1 MARHWGTVRARV
13 TALATAVVLVVLV
26 LAGVALVAQQR
37 RVLTESLDEALG
49 ERAAELLD
57 QGEATSTPITG
68 LGDDDA
74 LAQVVVAGELVATSA
89 NAAGLEPV
97 ATAPP
102 DGEVVRRVLGSL
114 PHEDGRFRLGSAASA
129 DGRVVVHVAGALD
142 DIDDSVGA
150 LRGSL
155 LAGLPL
161 VGLVVAALVWWLVGR
176 TLRPVES
183 IRTEVAAIGATD
195 RSRRVPVPAG
205 DDEVARLARTMNEML
220 ARLEDAA
227 QRQQRFLAD
236 ASHELRS
243 PLTRIRA
250 QLEVDLAHPA
260 EAELPATHRSVLDE
274 TVGLQRLAEDLLVVA
289 RSDGGAPPPRR
300 DEEVD
305 LDDIVL
311 RAVRRLRA
319 AGHQHVDAGR
329 VSAARVVGDRD
340 QLTRLVGNLVDNAAR
355 HARSTVTFMLAEEGD
370 TVVLRVG
377 DDGPGVPEADRE
389 RVFERFARVDDARTA
404 GRGGTGLGL
413 AIARDVAEAHG
424 GTLALDGAG
433 PGATFVLRLPRP
445 P

>member
-1 MARHWGTVRARV
+1 MGRRWGTVRARV
-13 TALATAVVLVVLV
+13 TALATVVVLAVLV

-37 RVLTESLDEALG
+37 RVLTKALDEGLE
-49 ERAAELLD
+49 ERARELLAD
-57 QGEATSTPITG
+57 GGSAATPIAG

-74 LAQVVVAGELVATSA
+74 LAQVIVAGEVVATSA
-89 NAAGLEPV
+89 NAAELAPV
-97 ATAPP
+97 ATAPR
-102 DGEVVRRVLGSL
+102 DGETVWRVVGSL
-114 PHEDGRFRLGSAASA
+114 PHEDGRFRVVSAASD

-161 VGLVVAALVWWLVGR
+161 VGAVVAALVWWLVGR
-176 TLRPVES
+176 TLQPVES
-183 IRTEVAAIGATD
+183 IRTEVATIGATN
-195 RSRRVPVPAG
+195 RSRRVPVPPG

-220 ARLEDAA
+220 GRLEDAA
-227 QRQQRFLAD
+227 ERQQRFLAD

-243 PLTRIRA
+243 PLTRIRT

-260 EAELPATHRSVLDE
+260 EADLPATHRSVLDE

-289 RSDGGAPPPRR
+289 RSDGGAPPPRV

-319 AGHQHVDAGR
+319 AGHVRVDASE

-340 QLTRLVGNLVDNAAR
+340 QIARLVGNLVDNAAR
-355 HARSTVTFMLAEEGD
+355 HARSTVTFSLVEEGAA
-370 TVVLRVG
+370 VVLRVG
-377 DDGPGVPEADRE
+377 DDGPGIPEEDRG
-389 RVFERFARVDDARTA
+389 RVFERFARLDAARTP

-413 AIARDVAEAHG
+413 AIARDIAEAHG
-424 GTLALDGAG
+424 GTLTLDGAG
-433 PGATFVLRLPRP
+433 PGATFVLRLPRQP
-445 P
+445 